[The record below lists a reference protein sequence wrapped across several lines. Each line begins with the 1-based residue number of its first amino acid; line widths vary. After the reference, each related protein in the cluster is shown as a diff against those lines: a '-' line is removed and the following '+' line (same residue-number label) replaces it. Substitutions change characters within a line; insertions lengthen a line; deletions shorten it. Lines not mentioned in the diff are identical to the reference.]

1 MIEINDLRFGY
12 ARKPLLFDGLNL
24 HLTGGHIAGLLGK
37 NGAGKS
43 SLLRLMAGL
52 LFPKGGAVRVLGHP
66 PRQRTADFLQAVLLI
81 PEEPYVPPLRV
92 GQYADLM
99 GPFYPNFDRD
109 QFEAALD
116 TLEVPR
122 QGNLRSLSFGQK
134 KKALIAFGLAAN
146 TPLLLM
152 DEPTNGL
159 DIPSKSHFRRLIAA
173 ARQPDRLVLIS
184 THQVRDLDQLISQV
198 IILDAQQILLQH
210 ELEAIAAR
218 LHFTTVAQPPPEAE
232 VLYAESSLRG
242 HDLVLANTTG
252 VESAVDLERLFN
264 AVVANRARIQSLFAS

>member
-1 MIEINDLRFGY
+1 MININHLRFGY
-12 ARKPLLFDGLNL
+12 ARQPLLFDGLNL
-24 HLTGGHIAGLLGK
+24 HLAGGHIAGLLGK

-43 SLLRLMAGL
+43 SLLRLLAGL
-52 LFPKGGAVRVLGHP
+52 LFPTGGQVHVLGHT
-66 PRQRTADFLQAVLLI
+66 PRQRTADFLQSVLLI

-92 GQYADLM
+92 AQYADLM
-99 GPFYPNFDRD
+99 GPFYPNFNRT
-109 QFEAALD
+109 QFDAALD

-122 QGNLRSLSFGQK
+122 RGSLRSLSFGQK

-146 TPLLLM
+146 TPLLLL

-159 DIPSKSHFRRLIAA
+159 DIPSKSHFRRLTAA

-198 IILDAQQILLQH
+198 IILDERQILLHH

-218 LHFTTVAQPPPEAE
+218 LHFTTVAQPPAEAE

-242 HDLVLANTTG
+242 HDLVLENRTG
-252 VESAVDLERLFN
+252 AHSEVDLERLFN
-264 AVVANRARIQSLFAS
+264 AVVTNRARIQSLFT